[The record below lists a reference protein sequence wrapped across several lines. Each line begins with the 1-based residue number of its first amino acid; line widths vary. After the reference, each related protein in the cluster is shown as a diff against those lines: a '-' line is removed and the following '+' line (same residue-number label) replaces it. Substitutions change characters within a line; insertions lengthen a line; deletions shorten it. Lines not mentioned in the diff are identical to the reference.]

1 MVDVYK
7 IQTKRETI
15 QFEIEGV
22 IIEKTLKPLKNKQ
35 LIEIQE
41 LSQKTQKLDTLS
53 GKINPKTAQI
63 YTDEEINE
71 SAKGY
76 ETRIKEILLKES
88 TTPPF
93 SDKEL
98 DEIETPTLLEISNR
112 ILILNG
118 LEEMLA
124 LDKKKRELSQ
134 TQPSQDT
141 LKRGISKDIE
151 LLNRNPRVTLS

>member
-22 IIEKTLKPLKNKQ
+22 IIEKTLKQLKNKQ

-124 LDKKKRELSQ
+124 LDKKKRFY
-134 TQPSQDT
+134 PNH
-141 LKRGISKDIE
+141 K
-151 LLNRNPRVTLS
+151 LLNVSLNNIKIL